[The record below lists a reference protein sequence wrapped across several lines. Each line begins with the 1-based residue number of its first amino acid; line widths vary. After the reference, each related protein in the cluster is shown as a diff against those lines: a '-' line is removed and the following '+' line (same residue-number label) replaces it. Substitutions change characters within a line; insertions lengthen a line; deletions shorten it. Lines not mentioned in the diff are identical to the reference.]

1 LNDLLLTFEENIFL
15 TPNHDL
21 VSERDK
27 ERKIMRSFTVKKEG
41 TLENSSVVPHQP
53 QKFLVDEAFCD
64 LF

>member
-1 LNDLLLTFEENIFL
+1 MNDLLLTFEENIFL

-41 TLENSSVVPHQP
+41 TAR
-53 QKFLVDEAFCD
+53 K
-64 LF
+64 